1 MFDPEEFGQAMG
13 QMAAEAIEKAVE
25 PLQRRIADLEKTL
38 SETRDIGQLISAE
51 VAKRIAELPAPKD
64 GKDVDMAA
72 VKSEIAEQVR
82 LAVAATPLPKDGRD
96 GADGKDGAPGLDGQ
110 GVDMVVVASTIKEL
124 IKEAVA
130 ALPAARDGRDGANG
144 KDGTD
149 GKSFTL
155 CEAEELLKHHWSG
168 WELDFE
174 RRAAVTLE
182 KALER
187 MPKPANGANGKDGV
201 DGLGFDDLQVEHDGG
216 RRVSLKFARGDRVK
230 EFSFDL
236 PVVIDRGIYKDGSA
250 YSAGDGVTWGGSYW
264 IAQCETKS
272 KPDGADSGWRLAVKK
287 GRDGK
292 DGRNGIDKT
301 APVRLGV

>member
-13 QMAAEAIEKAVE
+13 QMAAEAIEKAVQ

-38 SETRDIGQLISAE
+38 SERRDIGQLISTE

-110 GVDMVVVASTIKEL
+110 SVDVVAVAATIKEL

-130 ALPAARDGRDGANG
+130 AMPPARDGRDGADG

-155 CEAEELLKHHWSG
+155 CEAEELLKHHWSS

-187 MPKPANGANGKDGV
+187 MPKPANGVNGKDGV

-230 EFSFDL
+230 TFDLDL
-236 PVVIDRGIYKDGSA
+236 PVVIDRGIYEDGSS
-250 YSAGDGVTWGGSYW
+250 YFAGDGVTWGGSYW
-264 IAQCETKS
+264 IAQSETKS
-272 KPDGADSGWRLAVKK
+272 KPDSPDSGWRLAVKK

-301 APVRLGV
+301 APVRLEG